1 MIMRIWTAHLKKKK
15 KPDIY
20 LNSIMNLKTDRLQYS
35 SHDNK
40 LVENAVKCENNAF

>member
-1 MIMRIWTAHLKKKK
+1 MQ

-20 LNSIMNLKTDRLQYS
+20 LNSIMNKKKPDRLQYS

-40 LVENAVKCENNAF
+40 LVENAVKSKNNAF